1 MSNGSPVETTPGR
14 GASILLWVLAI
25 AASIFWLAITV
36 GIFGYAIR
44 AGGPATAWA
53 ACMLFTL
60 ALLVLAGREVNGRW
74 SGVLIDA
81 RNKYSLARL
90 QIMIWTVMVMTAYL
104 TFALPRIR
112 LMAQGTL
119 TQADALNITFPKE
132 LILAMGIS
140 AVSFA
145 GSSLIKRTKTSK
157 TTTIDLKST
166 PDATRARRDQA
177 KTDLAVAES
186 QLVTA
191 LQTQKTREEE
201 LAASKKAFADAADD
215 AAKKAAQERVDM
227 AQILLKS
234 AVLDSDK
241 ATRERDAK
249 KAALDAAEKD
259 FVAATEAE
267 GLLHRNGQPVRSK
280 LGGSGSRRGDRQLQT
295 RRHVQGADAVFYRG
309 CRRNLRGRNHRAAV
323 QCNEHAETADGARV
337 SGIQR
342 NAERPAGHF
351 SWHISV
357 RQGRRSQL
365 GGQGEIHVYESPH
378 RSRQTVR
385 TGHRTRRH
393 LSEERRRGRQG
404 SVLLHARP
412 GDSVQGRPARQFRE
426 GRVRSIAREVAVLSQ
441 AY

>member
-1 MSNGSPVETTPGR
+1 MSNGSPVETKPGR

-74 SGVLIDA
+74 SGVLINA

-191 LQTQKTREEE
+191 LQTQKTREDEF
-201 LAASKKAFADAADD
+201 AASKKALADAADD
-215 AAKKAAQERVDM
+215 AKKAAQEKVDM

-241 ATRERDAK
+241 ATKDRDAK

-267 GLLHRNGQPVRSK
+267 GLLHRNASPSEASWVDLVRGEEIGNYKLVDMSK
-280 LGGSGSRRGDRQLQT
+280 VQMLFFTVVVVATYAGAIIALLYNVMNMQKPPTELAFPEFSETLNALLGISHGTYLS
-295 RRHVQGADAVFYRG
+295 VKAVD
-309 CRRNLRGRNHRAAV
+309 H
-323 QCNEHAETADGARV
+323 
-337 SGIQR
+337 S
-342 NAERPAGHF
+342 
-351 SWHISV
+351 
-357 RQGRRSQL
+357 
-365 GGQGEIHVYESPH
+365 
-378 RSRQTVR
+378 
-385 TGHRTRRH
+385 
-393 LSEERRRGRQG
+393 
-404 SVLLHARP
+404 
-412 GDSVQGRPARQFRE
+412 
-426 GRVRSIAREVAVLSQ
+426 
-441 AY
+441 

>member
-44 AGGPATAWA
+44 AGGPATARA

-267 GLLHRNGQPVRSK
+267 GLLHRNASPSEASWVDLVRGEEIGNYKLVDMSK
-280 LGGSGSRRGDRQLQT
+280 VQMLFFTVVVVATYAGAIIALLYNVMNMQKPPTELAFPEFSETLNALLGISHGTYLS
-295 RRHVQGADAVFYRG
+295 VKAVD
-309 CRRNLRGRNHRAAV
+309 H
-323 QCNEHAETADGARV
+323 
-337 SGIQR
+337 S
-342 NAERPAGHF
+342 
-351 SWHISV
+351 
-357 RQGRRSQL
+357 
-365 GGQGEIHVYESPH
+365 
-378 RSRQTVR
+378 
-385 TGHRTRRH
+385 
-393 LSEERRRGRQG
+393 
-404 SVLLHARP
+404 
-412 GDSVQGRPARQFRE
+412 
-426 GRVRSIAREVAVLSQ
+426 
-441 AY
+441 

>member
-1 MSNGSPVETTPGR
+1 MSNGSPVETNPGR
-14 GASILLWVLAI
+14 SASILLWALAI

-44 AGGPATAWA
+44 SGGPAAAWA
-53 ACMLFTL
+53 ACIVFTL

-74 SGVLIDA
+74 LGILIDA

-119 TQADALNITFPKE
+119 TQANALDITFPKE

-186 QLVTA
+186 QLVTT
-191 LQTQKTREEE
+191 LQAQKTQEDE
-201 LAASKKAFADAADD
+201 LAAGRDALAKAADD
-215 AAKKAAQERVDM
+215 AARKAAQLRVDI
-227 AQILLKS
+227 AQTLLKS
-234 AVLDSDK
+234 AVQDSER
-241 ATRERDAK
+241 ATKERDAK
-249 KAALDAAEKD
+249 KAALEAAEKD

-267 GLLHRNGQPVRSK
+267 GLLHRNASPSEASWVDLVRGEDE
-280 LGGSGSRRGDRQLQT
+280 LVHVVTILWSRLAW
-295 RRHVQGADAVFYRG
+295 RR
-309 CRRNLRGRNHRAAV
+309 L
-323 QCNEHAETADGARV
+323 
-337 SGIQR
+337 
-342 NAERPAGHF
+342 
-351 SWHISV
+351 
-357 RQGRRSQL
+357 
-365 GGQGEIHVYESPH
+365 SP
-378 RSRQTVR
+378 
-385 TGHRTRRH
+385 
-393 LSEERRRGRQG
+393 
-404 SVLLHARP
+404 
-412 GDSVQGRPARQFRE
+412 
-426 GRVRSIAREVAVLSQ
+426 
-441 AY
+441 